1 MTVAGNGLYDFVL
14 RGLLTEESLDLAGRR
29 SPNLSGIEDLEI
41 AQMLSLELFDEELVR
56 NARRMSVV
64 YTAIATFE
72 NYARDLIKR
81 VLLAELG
88 ENWWASGVS
97 EKVRNRA
104 EQKMKEEEQVRWH
117 KPRGNDP
124 LNYTLLSDLI
134 TIMRNENWTRMEP
147 YIGSIE
153 WAAAIFDVV
162 ERSRNVIMRSG
173 ALDKEDIQRRGINIR
188 DWIKQV
194 GA

>member
-1 MTVAGNGLYDFVL
+1 MTVAENGLYDFVL
-14 RGLLTEESLDLAGRR
+14 RGLLTDEALDQAGRR
-29 SPNLSGIEDLEI
+29 SPNFSGIEDLEI
-41 AQMLSLELFDEELVR
+41 AQMLSLGVLDEELVR

-72 NYARDLIKR
+72 NSARDLIKR

-88 ENWWASGVS
+88 ENWWTLGVS

-104 EQKMKEEEQVRWH
+104 ELKMKEEEQVRWH

-134 TIMRNENWTRMEP
+134 TIMRNENWPRLEP
-147 YIGSIE
+147 YIGSIG

-162 ERSRNVIMRSG
+162 ERSRNVIMHSG
-173 ALDKEDIQRRGINIR
+173 VLDKEDIQRLGINIR

>member
-1 MTVAGNGLYDFVL
+1 MSTAGNGLYAFVL
-14 RGLLTEESLDLAGRR
+14 RGLLTEEALDQAGRR
-29 SPNLSGIEDLEI
+29 SPNFSGIEDLEI
-41 AQMLSLELFDEELVR
+41 AQMLSLEVLDEELVS

-72 NYARDLIKR
+72 NSVRDLIKR

-88 ENWWASGVS
+88 EGWWLSGVS

-104 EQKMKEEEQVRWH
+104 ELKMKDEEQVRWH

-124 LNYTLLSDLI
+124 LNYTLLPDLI
-134 TIMRNENWTRMEP
+134 TIMRNENWPRLEP

-162 ERSRNVIMRSG
+162 ERSRNVIMHSG
-173 ALDKEDIQRRGINIR
+173 VLDKEDIQRLGINIR
-188 DWIKQV
+188 DWVKQV

>member
-1 MTVAGNGLYDFVL
+1 MSVTGTGLYDFVL
-14 RGLLTEESLDLAGRR
+14 RGLLTDEALDQAGRQ
-29 SPNLSGIEDLEI
+29 SPNFSGIEDLEI
-41 AQMLSLELFDEELVR
+41 AQMLSLELLDEELVR

-72 NYARDLIKR
+72 NSARDLIKR

-88 ENWWASGVS
+88 ENWWTLGVS
-97 EKVRNRA
+97 DKVRNRA

-124 LNYTLLSDLI
+124 LNYTLLPDLI
-134 TIMRNENWTRMEP
+134 TIMRNENWPRLEP

-153 WAAAIFDVV
+153 WAAAIFDVI
-162 ERSRNVIMRSG
+162 ERSRNVIMHSG
-173 ALDKEDIQRRGINIR
+173 VLDKEDIQRLGINIR

>member
-1 MTVAGNGLYDFVL
+1 MSAAGLYDFVL
-14 RGLLTEESLDLAGRR
+14 RGLLTDEALDQAGRR

-41 AQMLSLELFDEELVR
+41 AQMLSLEVLDDELVR
-56 NARRMSVV
+56 NARKMSVV

-72 NYARDLIKR
+72 NSARDLIKR

-88 ENWWASGVS
+88 ENWWSLGVS
-97 EKVRNRA
+97 DKVRNRA
-104 EQKMKEEEQVRWH
+104 EQKMKDEEHVRWH

-124 LNYTLLSDLI
+124 LNYTLLPDLI
-134 TIMRNENWTRMEP
+134 TIMRNENWPRLEP

-162 ERSRNVIMRSG
+162 ERSRNVIMHSG
-173 ALDKEDIQRRGINIR
+173 MLDKEDVQRLGINIR